1 MVQIMDRKDFIKS
14 AALIM
19 ATPLITKAETVLNEL
34 NKNANTDTMPVIFI
48 GHGNPM
54 NALYDNKFTK
64 TLSGLQKTITKPKAI
79 LVVSAHWLTRGTYVS
94 VNPTPKTIYDF
105 GGFPEELYKVVYE
118 PKGAPE
124 LAKEV
129 KEKITYAKVEA
140 DAQMGLD
147 HGAWTVL
154 KHMYPNADIPT
165 FQLSIDYSKPA
176 QYHYD
181 LAKQL
186 NFLRSKGVLVLGS
199 GNIVHN
205 LGMVDF
211 NNPTGAYDWAVEF
224 DATVKTN
231 LNKGDFNALVN
242 YEKLGKSAALSIPT
256 NDHYLPMMYSIALKQ
271 EKENIEYIYESM
283 EMGSIS
289 MRSFIIK

>member
-1 MVQIMDRKDFIKS
+1 
-14 AALIM
+14 M
-19 ATPLITKAETVLNEL
+19 ATPIITKAENIVHEL
-34 NKNANTDTMPVIFI
+34 AKGDATTRMPVIFI

-54 NALYDNKFTK
+54 NALYDNNFTK
-64 TLSGLQKTITKPKAI
+64 ALNNIQKNISKPKAI
-79 LVVSAHWLTRGTYVS
+79 LVVSAHWLTNGSFVS

-105 GGFPEELYKVVYE
+105 GGFPDELFKVKYE

-124 LAKEV
+124 LAEEV
-129 KEKITYAKVEA
+129 KQKITYTKVAA
-140 DAQMGLD
+140 DETMGLD

-165 FQLSIDYSKPA
+165 FEFSIDYSKPA
-176 QYHYD
+176 SYHYE

-186 NFLRSKGVLVLGS
+186 NFLRDKGVLIIGS

-205 LGMVDF
+205 LGMVDWK
-211 NNPTGAYDWAVEF
+211 NQTSGYDWANEF
-224 DATVKTN
+224 DSTVKN
-231 LNKGDFNALVN
+231 LLDKGDDKSLIN
-242 YEKLGKSAALSIPT
+242 YQTLGKSALLSIPT
-256 NDHYLPMMYSIALKQ
+256 NDHYLPMIYVLGLKQ
-271 EKENIEYIYESM
+271 EKENVSYLYEGM

>member
-1 MVQIMDRKDFIKS
+1 MDRKDFFKTVS
-14 AALIM
+14 LIM
-19 ATPLITKAETVLNEL
+19 ATPIITKAENVITEL
-34 NKNANTDTMPVIFI
+34 TKADATIKMPVIFI

-54 NALYDNKFTK
+54 NALYDNNFTK
-64 TLSGLQKTITKPKAI
+64 TLSGIQKNISKPKAI
-79 LVVSAHWLTRGTYVS
+79 LVVSAHWLTSGSFVS

-105 GGFPEELYKVVYE
+105 GGFPDELFKVKYE

-124 LAKEV
+124 LANEIKDKV
-129 KEKITYAKVEA
+129 TYAKVGA
-140 DAQMGLD
+140 DETMGLD

-165 FQLSIDYSKPA
+165 FEFSIDYSKPA
-176 QYHYD
+176 SYHYE

-186 NFLRSKGVLVLGS
+186 NFLRDKGVLIIGS

-205 LGMVDF
+205 LGMVDWK
-211 NNPTGAYDWAVEF
+211 NQTSGYDWANEF
-224 DATVKTN
+224 DNTVKN
-231 LNKGDFNALVN
+231 LLDKGDDKSLIN
-242 YEKLGKSAALSIPT
+242 YQTLGKSALLSIPT
-256 NDHYLPMMYSIALKQ
+256 NDHYLPMIYTLGLKR
-271 EKENIEYIYESM
+271 EKENIYYLYDGM

>member
-1 MVQIMDRKDFIKS
+1 
-14 AALIM
+14 M

-34 NKNANTDTMPVIFI
+34 NKNSGTDTMPVLFI

-54 NALYDNKFTK
+54 NALYDNKFTQA
-64 TLSGLQKTITKPKAI
+64 LGGLQKSITKPKAI

-94 VNPTPKTIYDF
+94 VNPSPKTIYDF
-105 GGFPEELYKVVYE
+105 GGFPEELYQVKYE
-118 PKGAPE
+118 PVGAPE
-124 LAKEV
+124 IAKEV
-129 KEKITYAKVEA
+129 KEKITYTKIET

-147 HGAWTVL
+147 HGAWTIL
-154 KHMYPNADIPT
+154 KHMYPKADIPT

-186 NFLRSKGVLVLGS
+186 AFLRNKGVLIVGS

-205 LGMVDF
+205 LAMVDF
-211 NNPTGAYDWAVEF
+211 NRPTSAYDWAVEF
-224 DATVKTN
+224 DTMVKN
-231 LNKGDFNALVN
+231 HLNKGDFNALIN
-242 YEKLGKSAALSIPT
+242 YDKLGKSAALSIPT
-256 NDHYLPMMYSIALKQ
+256 NDHYLPMLYNIALKG
-271 EKENIEYIYESM
+271 ENENIEYIYESM
-283 EMGSIS
+283 EMGSLS

>member
-1 MVQIMDRKDFIKS
+1 
-14 AALIM
+14 M
-19 ATPLITKAETVLNEL
+19 ATPLISKAETVLNEL
-34 NKNANTDTMPVIFI
+34 GKNTDTDTMPVIFI

-54 NALYDNKFTK
+54 NALYDNKFTQA
-64 TLSGLQKTITKPKAI
+64 LGGIQKNITIPKAI

-94 VNPTPKTIYDF
+94 TNPTPKTIYDF
-105 GGFPEELYKVVYE
+105 GGFPEELYKVAYE
-118 PKGAPE
+118 PKGSPE

-129 KEKITYAKVEA
+129 KEKISYTKVET

-154 KHMYPNADIPT
+154 KHMYPKADIPT

-176 QYHYD
+176 LYHFE

-186 NFLRSKGVLVLGS
+186 NYLRNKGVLVLGS

-211 NNPTGAYDWAVEF
+211 NKPNSAYDWAVEF
-224 DATVKTN
+224 DTIVKIN
-231 LNKGDFNALVN
+231 LDKGDFNALIN